1 MSKTDDKISQM
12 FGVPTGAPTS
22 NLNKPVSKNVDDE
35 IENDG
40 YPTIPKDKD
49 LPIEVKNPEYRTK
62 QKDQDFDYARKTIH
76 SAINHSN
83 DALKELV
90 HFANNSG
97 GPQAYKEVGNLLK
110 NITTASQTLLSIHKE
125 IEQLSN
131 GNNGNK
137 TSNTSQ
143 AESEEILDE
152 EEDFGKTGVEYLD
165 EILDSEDDEEDIWA
179 DTKLDDE

>member
-1 MSKTDDKISQM
+1 MSRTDDKISQM
-12 FGVPTGAPTS
+12 FGVPSAS
-22 NLNKPVSKNVDDE
+22 NNLNKPVPKVSTDEE
-35 IENDG
+35 IENEG
-40 YPTIPKDKD
+40 YPSIPKDKD
-49 LPIEVKNPEYRTK
+49 LPLDVKNPEFRTR

-137 TSNTSQ
+137 GTTVSQ
-143 AESEEILDE
+143 EEKEEKDE
-152 EEDFGKTGVEYLD
+152 LLEDDDYGKSSVDYLD
-165 EILDSEDDEEDIWA
+165 DILENDDDEDIWA
-179 DTKLDDE
+179 DTELKDE

>member
-1 MSKTDDKISQM
+1 MSRVDDKISQM
-12 FGVPTGAPTS
+12 FGVPSAPN
-22 NLNKPVSKNVDDE
+22 NLNKPVPTQTTDEE
-35 IENDG
+35 IEIEG
-40 YPTIPKDKD
+40 YPSIPKDSN
-49 LPIEVKNPEYRTK
+49 LPLDVKNPEFRTR

-83 DALKELV
+83 GALKELV

-110 NITTASQTLLSIHKE
+110 NITVASQQLLSIHKE

-137 TSNTSQ
+137 GGVVSQ
-143 AESEEILDE
+143 EEKEELI
-152 EEDFGKTGVEYLD
+152 EEDDDYGKSSVDYLD
-165 EILDSEDDEEDIWA
+165 EILENDDDEEDIWA
-179 DTKLDDE
+179 DTELKDE